1 MGSPYRWLVFVH
13 VASILLLLLLHG
25 GVVAVTYALRQER
38 KPERIAAL
46 LELSLKTFDSS
57 RVFGRIFWIDF
68 LVVVFSGIGLMVF
81 GGFWRHAWPWLSIV
95 VFIAIFA
102 AMGAMGSGSMT
113 EVRKAVG
120 APWVKRSGMKK
131 PEKQPAGEP
140 NPAGIEAA
148 LVGLRPGVLSAI
160 GVGGFAVLLW
170 LMMFKPF

>member
-38 KPERIAAL
+38 KPERIMPL
-46 LELSLKTFDSS
+46 LDLSLKTFDSQHL
-57 RVFGRIFWIDF
+57 FGRIFWVDF
-68 LVVVFSGIGLMVF
+68 LVVAFSGVGLMVW
-81 GGFWRHAWPWLSIV
+81 GGFWRHAWTWLSIV
-95 VFIAIFA
+95 VFFVIFA
-102 AMGAMGSGSMT
+102 AMGAMGSGAMT
-113 EVRKAVG
+113 KVRQAVG
-120 APWVKRSGMKK
+120 APWVKRSGIKR
-131 PEKQPAGEP
+131 PEIQPAGVP

-148 LVGLRPGVLSAI
+148 VLRLRPGVLSAI